1 LKGLRLGHIS
11 TFLNIGGNDKMARFF
26 VGRDVALKARAD
38 GQLGIELRNYE
49 ENRICQLGL

>member
-1 LKGLRLGHIS
+1 
-11 TFLNIGGNDKMARFF
+11 MARFF